1 LRTAEGIRRKEIDMS
16 YGEDLRGMETE
27 VGRVA
32 DALEQLIELQKKH
45 VAALNKLIKANLGSR
60 PEPTEKN
67 AR

>member
-1 LRTAEGIRRKEIDMS
+1 MDCS
-16 YGEDLRGMETE
+16 EDLRFIETQ